1 MGDPALEHLR
11 IRLAGIH
18 RALRTAVERQAGLAA
33 RLTRPDLT
41 PYCVTDEQVEVL
53 LGEVDAVAD
62 ALARARP
69 GAPRPPAPPSCGPP
83 APGPAPSPV
92 RGTAPDAG
100 RATGPSP
107 GWAVAPDSGW
117 VTGPDRGWTTAAE
130 PDRCTG
136 SDAGPAADPDH
147 AGAFWPGPHRAAD
160 PAPGRTTA
168 TGPGGS
174 PRARPEGALPAGS
187 RPTAEA
193 GTDPGPRE
201 ALGPPPGQA
210 PGTRAEHDL
219 RRRAAAEGGRLPLD
233 ALAADFGLTRAEQDA
248 LLLAAAPELDRG
260 YERIYAYIVDNLNR
274 RLPSVELLVTVAALS
289 GGGPDEPAARLAL
302 RRALGPAGPLRR
314 YGLLRPH
321 GDTPVELA
329 RELLPAPGVLDF
341 LLGWTTDTGL
351 LGHDPGEVPARG
363 PCLPPPPLCADRLA
377 RLGRALAAGRVD
389 LAGLWGAPP
398 DGQLDTVR
406 ALARAAGTP
415 LRTLTDD
422 PGTDL
427 RTAAALG
434 ALLWIPTDDL
444 RDERRRPD
452 ADALTAA
459 LLHTRLPVCLTGLEP
474 WRPAPLLAARSYAE
488 LAVPAPGLAERRA
501 MWSAALPGLG
511 GPLLDDLAVRYR
523 MNGGELRAVA
533 SVARTGARLAGDG
546 RPEPVAA
553 HVEPAVATVT
563 RGRGGSAVRSLA
575 PRRTLDDLV
584 LPDAQLGQI
593 REIASAFRAWPRV
606 AETWGFARRSAHGG
620 VKALF
625 TGEPGTGKTLSAEI
639 VTGMLGLELL
649 KVDLA
654 RVVSKWVGET
664 EKNMEAAFRQAEQS
678 HAVLLF
684 DEADALFGKRGE
696 VRHGTDRYANMEVGY
711 LLQRLEASDGLVILT
726 SNLRD
731 NIDPA
736 FTRRFHFVVH
746 FPRPGAAERRRL
758 WRLAFPDEAPLAADV
773 DLGALARLDMT
784 GAGITAA
791 ARTAAL
797 AAADGGA
804 DTITMRHVVR
814 GVARQYQREAR
825 LLRPAELGPHAHLLD
840 DAPRG

>member
-1 MGDPALEHLR
+1 MSDAALEHLR

-53 LGEVDAVAD
+53 LGEMDAVAD
-62 ALARARP
+62 ALAGAR
-69 GAPRPPAPPSCGPP
+69 APRPPAPPSGGRTAPDHAPDPAAGP
-83 APGPAPSPV
+83 G
-92 RGTAPDAG
+92 RGTAPDPG
-100 RATGPSP
+100 RAVGPDP
-107 GWAVAPDSGW
+107 GR
-117 VTGPDRGWTTAAE
+117 VTGPDRGGACG
-130 PDRCTG
+130 PD
-136 SDAGPAADPDH
+136 
-147 AGAFWPGPHRAAD
+147 PHRAAH
-160 PAPGRTTA
+160 PAPERTIV

-174 PRARPEGALPAGS
+174 TRARPGGASQAGS
-187 RPTAEA
+187 RPAAEEGA
-193 GTDPGPRE
+193 DPAPRE
-201 ALGPPPGQA
+201 ALGPPPGQT
-210 PGTRAEHDL
+210 PGARAEHDL
-219 RRRAAAEGGRLPLD
+219 RRRVAAEGGRLPLD
-233 ALAADFGLTRAEQDA
+233 ALATAFGLTRAEQDA

-289 GGGPDEPAARLAL
+289 GGDPDEPAARLAL

-321 GDTPVELA
+321 GDAPLELA

-351 LGHDPGEVPARG
+351 LGHDPGEVTAHG
-363 PCLPPPPLCADRLA
+363 PCLPPPHPCADRLA

-415 LRTLTDD
+415 LRTLTED
-422 PGTDL
+422 PDTDL

-434 ALLWIPTDDL
+434 ALLWVPTDDL

-459 LLHTRLPVCLTGLEP
+459 LLRTRLPVCLTGLEP
-474 WRPAPLLAARSYAE
+474 WRPASLLAARSYAE

-501 MWSAALPGLG
+501 MWSAALPGLET
-511 GPLLDDLAVRYR
+511 PLLDDLAVRYR

-563 RGRGGSAVRSLA
+563 RGRGGGAVRSLA

-664 EKNMEAAFRQAEQS
+664 EKNMEAAFRQAEES

-758 WRLAFPDEAPLAADV
+758 WRLAFPEEAPLAADV

-840 DAPRG
+840 DASRG